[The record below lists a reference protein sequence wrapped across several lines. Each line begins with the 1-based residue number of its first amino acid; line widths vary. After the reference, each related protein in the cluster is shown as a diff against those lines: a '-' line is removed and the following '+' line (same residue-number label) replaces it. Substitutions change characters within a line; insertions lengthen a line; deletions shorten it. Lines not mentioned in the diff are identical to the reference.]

1 MILGMEKTNKI
12 DTHTTTFTNKRK
24 PAMIPTRIDG
34 RKFSIMTFLKIH
46 NIKLS
51 LASIKKREVQVKNI
65 IDLP

>member
-1 MILGMEKTNKI
+1 MENTSKI
-12 DTHTTTFTNKRK
+12 GTQNTTFTNRSS
-24 PAMIPTRIDG
+24 PAITPTTIDG
-34 RKFSIMTFLKIH
+34 KKFSIMTFLKIH